1 MHIFGTRKYYPKGE
15 RLRRVLK
22 EIFSLGLITHKIKTF
37 DNIDRPYDESIGEK
51 FAPKILKNIQ
61 VSVKRN
67 TDIIL
72 ITYSSVFPKRL
83 EEFLR

>member
-1 MHIFGTRKYYPKGE
+1 MK
-15 RLRRVLK
+15 
-22 EIFSLGLITHKIKTF
+22 
-37 DNIDRPYDESIGEK
+37 SIGEK

-72 ITYSSVFPKRL
+72 ITYSSVFPEEL